1 MSTPRRH
8 SRQLTRQLTIAGIV
22 FGVIQVVVFALLI
35 GAVRSANHANDRSNH
50 VLAAVQTVSDLEKS
64 VIDAE
69 TAMRG
74 FVITGREDFLVPL
87 NEARARLPEQERL
100 ARQQVREDDERP
112 LLDPL
117 VRNIDAYLTQWV
129 DRAVLAERQSTA
141 AGRRLIESG
150 EGKRRVDDMRAEFAA
165 IRAGLRADA
174 ARSADDA
181 HDSVRRAVIA
191 AVVGLLVSGLLYT
204 LYNVW
209 VGRSIVIPVR
219 RVASTARRIAAGERG
234 ARVRGA
240 DTARG
245 ELGGMARSFNQ
256 MAEALEQSHDE
267 LEAQRGELH
276 GYAEELEA
284 QRGELERTIA
294 ALDAEK
300 TRVEMTSAFGE
311 AVAAEAGFAPLAHL
325 ILNGVAEAVRCE
337 AGALYVRDARRGGD
351 LALAN
356 ARGVDPAS
364 LPDLVLPGDG
374 LAGRAAVELR
384 PVAASHPEGGLRLR
398 TFAGPATVAHEL
410 HVPLLQAG
418 EVFGVLSLGRLADV
432 PFEQGDIVLVSHLAD
447 QSGVAL
453 SKAVVLRELRRRD
466 TITRAVLDA
475 APNPIALLDDAGHPV
490 VANEPMREVLP
501 LLRERPVP
509 DVDDDVIRDEIEDPR
524 TGRIFTRYVAR
535 LDEVEVGL
543 HGRIVVL
550 SDVTARREAE
560 RMKDEFSA
568 LVSHELRTPLT
579 SIIGYL
585 ELLRDDAERDGDD
598 PAARQRAQFLNV
610 VDRNARRLLRLVG
623 DLLFVAQ
630 VEAGK
635 LSLDEGAVDLGAV
648 ARESVEAAAPRA
660 ADAGVELTLEAAE
673 VPPVQ
678 GDRDRLGQALDN
690 LVSNAIKFTP
700 RGGHVTVR
708 LMREDDRAVL
718 EVSDTGIGISE
729 VDMQQLF
736 QRFFRTQRA
745 TSAAIP
751 GVGLGLTIAQAIVHG
766 HEGRI
771 SVQSLD
777 GEGTTFRIDL
787 PLHRTAEVHA

>member
-1 MSTPRRH
+1 MSTPGRH
-8 SRQLTRQLTIAGIV
+8 PRTLTRQFTVAGIV
-22 FGVIQVVVFALLI
+22 FGLIQAAIFALLI
-35 GAVRSANHANDRSNH
+35 SAVRSADHANQRTNG
-50 VLAAVQTVSDLEKS
+50 VLAATQSISNLEKS
-64 VIDAE
+64 LIDAE
-69 TAMRG
+69 TGMRG
-74 FVITGREDFLVPL
+74 FVITGNEVFLQPT
-87 NEARARLPEQERL
+87 EAARAAIPGQERT
-100 ARQQVREDDERP
+100 ARAQVVESDERGQ
-112 LLDPL
+112 LDPL
-117 VRNIDAYLTQWV
+117 FAGIRSYMTQWV
-129 DRAVLAERQSTA
+129 DRAIALRRQSESRA
-141 AGRRLIESG
+141 ARLIG
-150 EGKRRVDDMRAEFAA
+150 TAQGKRRVDDLRAQVEA

-174 ARSADDA
+174 ASSRNDA
-181 HDSVRRAVIA
+181 QASVRRAVIVA
-191 AVVGLLVSGLLYT
+191 IAGLIVSGLLYT
-204 LYNVW
+204 LYNIW

-219 RVASTARRIAAGERG
+219 RVASAARRIADGDRG

-240 DTARG
+240 TNARG
-245 ELGGMARSFNQ
+245 ELGAMARSFNQ

-267 LEAQRGELH
+267 LDAQRGELH
-276 GYAEELEA
+276 GYAEQLEA

-294 ALDAEK
+294 ALDAQK

-325 ILNGVAEAVRCE
+325 ILNGVADAVSCE

-356 ARGVDPAS
+356 ARGVDPTS

-384 PVAASHPEGGLRLR
+384 PVAASHAEGGLRLQ
-398 TFAGPATVAHEL
+398 TLGGPATVSHEL

-418 EVFGVLSLGRLADV
+418 EVFGVLSLGRLVDA
-432 PFEQGDIVLVSHLAD
+432 PFEQQDVVLVSHLAD

-475 APNPIALLDDAGHPV
+475 APNPIALLDDAARPV

-501 LLRERPVP
+501 LLSERPVP
-509 DVDDDVIRDEIEDPR
+509 VVEDQVVRDEIEDPR

-560 RMKDEFSA
+560 RMKDEFTA

-585 ELLRDDAERDGDD
+585 ELLRDDAERDGED
-598 PAARQRAQFLNV
+598 PAARQRAQFLAV

-635 LSLDEGAVDLGAV
+635 LSLDERDVDLGAV

-673 VPPVQ
+673 VPPIS

-700 RGGHVTVR
+700 EGGRVVVR
-708 LMREDDRAVL
+708 LLREDDRAVL

-729 VDMQQLF
+729 ADMQQLF

-751 GVGLGLTIAQAIVHG
+751 GFGLGLTIAQAIVHA
-766 HEGRI
+766 HEGQI

-777 GEGTTFRIDL
+777 GEGTAFRIEL
-787 PLHRTAEVHA
+787 PLHRTAWVPV

>member
-1 MSTPRRH
+1 MSTPPRH
-8 SRQLTRQLTIAGIV
+8 PRTLTRQLTFAALV
-22 FGVIQVVVFALLI
+22 FGLLQVVIFALLI
-35 GAVRSANHANDRSNH
+35 GAVRSADHANSRTNE
-50 VLAAVQTVSDLEKS
+50 VLAGTQSVSKLEKS
-64 VIDAE
+64 LIDAE
-69 TAMRG
+69 TGMRG
-74 FVITGREDFLVPL
+74 FVITGNEAFLQPTDAARAAIPTQERAVRDLVREADEAGLLVPL
-87 NEARARLPEQERL
+87 FGGIRS
-100 ARQQVREDDERP
+100 
-112 LLDPL
+112 
-117 VRNIDAYLTQWV
+117 YMSQWV
-129 DRAVLAERQSTA
+129 DRAITARRQSARRA
-141 AGRRLIESG
+141 ADLIETA
-150 EGKRRVDDMRAEFAA
+150 EGKRRVDDLRAQFEAV
-165 IRAGLRADA
+165 RAGLRADA
-174 ARSADDA
+174 ARS
-181 HDSVRRAVIA
+181 HDQAAASVRRAVIA
-191 AVVGLLVSGLLYT
+191 GVAGVILSALLYT
-204 LYNVW
+204 LYNFW
-209 VGRSIVIPVR
+209 VGRSIVVPVR
-219 RVASTARRIAAGERG
+219 RVASTARRIAGGDRS
-234 ARVRGA
+234 ARVQGA
-240 DTARG
+240 ATARG
-245 ELGGMARSFNQ
+245 ELGAMARSFNQ

-267 LEAQRGELH
+267 LEAQSEELH

-284 QRGELERTIA
+284 QRGELERTVA

-325 ILNGVAEAVRCE
+325 ILNGVADAVRCE

-351 LALAN
+351 LAIATV
-356 ARGVDPAS
+356 RGVEPSAM
-364 LPDLVLPGDG
+364 PEIVLPGDG

-384 PVAASHPEGGLRLR
+384 PVAAAHPEGGMRLQ
-398 TFAGPATVAHEL
+398 TLGGPADVRHEL

-418 EVFGVLSLGRLADV
+418 EVFGVLSLGRLSDT
-432 PFEQGDIVLVSHLAD
+432 PFQQADIVLVSHLAD

-509 DVDDDVIRDEIEDPR
+509 EIDDQIVRDEIEDPR
-524 TGRIFTRYVAR
+524 TGRIFTRYIAR
-535 LDEVEVGL
+535 LDESEVGL

-560 RMKDEFSA
+560 RMKDEFTA

-585 ELLRDDAERDGDD
+585 ELLRADAEANGDD
-598 PAARQRAQFLNV
+598 PAAAQRTQFLTV

-635 LSLDEGAVDLGAV
+635 LSLEETDVDLGAV

-660 ADAGVELTLEAAE
+660 RDSGVELTLEAAGE
-673 VPPVQ
+673 PLVR
-678 GDRDRLGQALDN
+678 GDRDRLAQALDN

-700 RGGHVTVR
+700 DGGRVLVR
-708 LMREDDRAVL
+708 LTCEDDRAVL

-729 VDMQQLF
+729 ADMRQLF

-751 GVGLGLTIAQAIVHG
+751 GVGLGLTIARAIVHG
-766 HEGRI
+766 HEGQI
-771 SVQSLD
+771 SVQSFD
-777 GEGTTFRIDL
+777 GEGTTFRIEL
-787 PLHRTAEVHA
+787 PLHRTAGVAA

>member
-1 MSTPRRH
+1 MTAPERH
-8 SRQLTRQLTIAGIV
+8 PKTLTRQLAIAGV
-22 FGVIQVVVFALLI
+22 LLGLLQAVIFALLI
-35 GAVRSANHANDRSNH
+35 GAVRSADDANHRSNE
-50 VLAAVQTVSDLEKS
+50 VLAAVQSVTDIEKA
-64 VIDAE
+64 VIDTE
-69 TAMRG
+69 TGMRG
-74 FVITGREDFLVPL
+74 YVLTGRAEFLEPATA
-87 NEARARLPEQERL
+87 ARRGLPEQERA
-100 ARQQVREDDERP
+100 ARRLVFEDDERA

-117 VRNIDAYLTQWV
+117 FRNIDSYMTQWIDPVV
-129 DRAVLAERQSTA
+129 DAQQSSPAEARRMVST
-141 AGRRLIESG
+141 G
-150 EGKRRVDDMRAEFAA
+150 EGKRRVDDIRAQFAA
-165 IRAGLRADA
+165 VRAGLRADA
-174 ARSADDA
+174 DRSQDDA
-181 HDSVRRAVIA
+181 RANQRRAVAA
-191 AVVGLLVSGLLYT
+191 AVGGLLVSALLYT
-204 LYNVW
+204 LYSVW
-209 VGRSIVIPVR
+209 VGRTILVPVR
-219 RVASTARRIAAGERG
+219 RVALTARRIAAGDRS

-240 DTARG
+240 DSAGG
-245 ELGGMARSFNQ
+245 ELRAMARSFNE

-267 LEAQRGELH
+267 LDAQRGELS

-284 QRGELERTIA
+284 QRGELERTID

-325 ILNGVAEAVRCE
+325 ILNGVADAVRCE

-351 LALAN
+351 LALAT
-356 ARGVDPAS
+356 ARGLDPAE
-364 LPDLVLPGDG
+364 LPEIVLPGDG

-384 PVAASHPEGGLRLR
+384 PVTATHPAHALKLQ
-398 TFAGPATVAHEL
+398 TLAGPATVAHEL
-410 HVPLLQAG
+410 HIPLLQAG

-432 PFEQGDIVLVSHLAD
+432 PFAEAEIVLVSHLAD

-475 APNPIALLDDAGHPV
+475 APNAIALLDDAGHPV

-509 DVDDDVIRDEIEDPR
+509 EVDDDVVRDEVEDPL

-535 LDEVEVGL
+535 VEEVEVGL
-543 HGRIVVL
+543 QGRIVVL

-585 ELLRDDAERDGDD
+585 ELLRDEAEGDGDD
-598 PAARQRAQFLNV
+598 PAARQRAQFLAV

-635 LSLDEGAVDLGAV
+635 LSLEEDDVDLETV
-648 ARESVEAAAPRA
+648 AKESVEAAAPRA
-660 ADAGVELTLEAAE
+660 ADGGVELTLDREP
-673 VPPVQ
+673 VPVVR
-678 GDRDRLGQALDN
+678 GDRERLAQALDN

-700 RGGHVTVR
+700 AGGRVVVR
-708 LMREDDRAVL
+708 LFQHEDRAVL
-718 EVSDTGIGISE
+718 EVSDTGIGISKPDLE
-729 VDMQQLF
+729 RLF

-751 GVGLGLTIAQAIVHG
+751 GFGLGLTIAQAIVHG
-766 HEGRI
+766 HDGQI
-771 SVQSLD
+771 SVHSLD
-777 GEGTTFRIDL
+777 GEGTTFRIEL
-787 PLHRTAEVHA
+787 PLLRPAEVTA

>member
-1 MSTPRRH
+1 
-8 SRQLTRQLTIAGIV
+8 
-22 FGVIQVVVFALLI
+22 
-35 GAVRSANHANDRSNH
+35 
-50 VLAAVQTVSDLEKS
+50 
-64 VIDAE
+64 
-69 TAMRG
+69 MRG
-74 FVITGREDFLVPL
+74 FVITGREQFLEPL
-87 NEARARLPEQERL
+87 NAARSAIPEQKRV
-100 ARQQVREDDERP
+100 ARTQVLEPDERA

-117 VRNIDAYLTQWV
+117 EANIDSYMARWI
-129 DRAVLAERQSTA
+129 DRIVLAERRSPA
-141 AGRRLIESG
+141 EARRLVASG
-150 EGKRRVDDMRAEFAA
+150 AGKRRVDDMRAQFGA
-165 IRAGLRADA
+165 IRAGLRSDA
-174 ARSADDA
+174 ARSRDDA
-181 HDSVRRAVIA
+181 QASVRRAVIA
-191 AVVGLLVSGLLYT
+191 AIAGLVVSALLYT
-204 LYNVW
+204 LYNVY

-219 RVASTARRIAAGERG
+219 RVASTARRIAGGERG

-240 DTARG
+240 ETVRS
-245 ELGGMARSFNQ
+245 ELGAMARSFNQ

-267 LEAQRGELH
+267 LEAQREEVH
-276 GYAEELEA
+276 SYAEELEA

-311 AVAAEAGFAPLAHL
+311 AVGAEAGFAPLAHL
-325 ILNGVAEAVRCE
+325 ILNGVADAVRCE

-351 LALAN
+351 LAIATV
-356 ARGVDPAS
+356 RGVEAAS
-364 LPDLVLPGDG
+364 LPEIVLPGDG
-374 LAGRAAVELR
+374 LAGRSAVELR
-384 PVAASHPEGGLRLR
+384 PVTASHPPGGLRVQTL
-398 TFAGPATVAHEL
+398 AGAANVAHEL

-418 EVFGVLSLGRLADV
+418 EVFGVLCLGRLADV
-432 PFEQGDIVLVSHLAD
+432 PFEQADVVLVSHLAD

-475 APNPIALLDDAGHPV
+475 APNAIALLDDAGDPI

-509 DVDDDVIRDEIEDPR
+509 DVADQIVRDQIEDPR
-524 TGRIFTRYVAR
+524 TGRIFARYVAR
-535 LDEVEVGL
+535 LEEAEVGL

-550 SDVTARREAE
+550 SDITARREAE
-560 RMKDEFSA
+560 RMKDEFTA

-585 ELLRDDAERDGDD
+585 ELLREDAESNGDD
-598 PAARQRAQFLNV
+598 DPSARQRGQFLRV

-635 LSLDEGAVDLGAV
+635 LSLDEGDVDLEAV

-660 ADAGVELTLEAAE
+660 LAGGVELTLEAE
-673 VPPVQ
+673 PVPAVR

-700 RGGHVTVR
+700 EGGHVSVR
-708 LMREDDRAVL
+708 LTREGDRAVL

-729 VDMQQLF
+729 ADMQQLF

-751 GVGLGLTIAQAIVHG
+751 GVGLGLTIARAIVHG
-766 HEGRI
+766 HEGQI

-777 GEGTTFRIDL
+777 GEGTTFRIEL
-787 PLHRTAEVHA
+787 PLHRTAGVPA